1 MKKRVFLT
9 VFGTALITVLVSVML
24 LVGVTYQYI
33 HEETKHQM
41 SAQLDYLAEMVESQ
55 GEDYLRDLDD
65 SRYRI
70 TWIAADGTV
79 LFDNWSDI
87 SKMENHSK
95 RQEFIEAQ
103 KNGMA
108 EVERHSETMTER
120 LIYAAKLLD
129 DRSVLRLSTDDISP
143 EGVLW
148 LLARPTM
155 LLLLGVLVLTWF
167 VAKRLSRRI
176 VEPLNTI
183 DLDNPLANETYDELM
198 PLLSRIEQQHREI
211 SDQSILLNQQRNE
224 FQIVIDNMEEGLVL
238 LNKEGRILLM
248 NRSATH
254 LLAVQDEYYI
264 GRDFLL
270 FGDEPKLHKLLSK
283 VYNGKNYSVSVEMD
297 NKNYEIHGNPV
308 FSDDDIQGVV
318 LFYMDVTEKM
328 EAEQLRREFSANVS
342 HELKTPLHSIS
353 GCAELLLNNMV
364 KEADQPQF
372 LQQIYDEAQHM
383 VALVENIIS
392 ISKLDETSE
401 ELPLEEIDLLAM
413 SQDVV
418 KQLMPH
424 AKMKDIELDV
434 SGENVII
441 KGVHTLIH
449 EMVYNLCDNAIKYNK
464 ENGSVSVIVTKN
476 KDEAVLKVKDTGIGI
491 PEDQVDRV
499 FERFYRVD
507 KSHSRASGG
516 TGLGLSIVKHAAIR
530 HNATIKVKSKVG
542 KGTTISVRFPLKKKA
557 IKKK

>member
-254 LLAVQDEYYI
+254 LLAVQDEDYI

-283 VYNGKNYSVSVEMD
+283 VYNGKNYSVSIEMD

-372 LQQIYDEAQHM
+372 LQHIYDEAQHM

>member
-9 VFGTALITVLVSVML
+9 VFGTSLITVLVSVML

-120 LIYAAKLLD
+120 LIYVAKLLD

-254 LLAVQDEYYI
+254 LLAVQDEDYI

-542 KGTTISVRFPLKKKA
+542 KGTTISVRFPLKKKV

>member
-211 SDQSILLNQQRNE
+211 SDKSILLNQQRNE

-254 LLAVQDEYYI
+254 LLAVQDEDYI